1 MTHGVFASQFPPDS
15 QGGGTGVGRGGVTV
29 GNTPVGTA
37 VVITGT
43 VGETTVGTAVTV
55 EGIVGETTVGTAV
68 TVEVTVAVE
77 ANIRAREIPD
87 VSAGGIRSINGGLAS
102 PDRIVNKAAPSTL
115 QSVWTARRAYH
126 TTFGPKCKY

>member
-1 MTHGVFASQFPPDS
+1 MIHGVFASQFPPDS

-43 VGETTVGTAVTV
+43 VGETTVGAAVTV
-55 EGIVGETTVGTAV
+55 EGIVGETTVGIAV
-68 TVEVTVAVE
+68 TVEVAVG

-87 VSAGGIRSINGGLAS
+87 VSGGGISSIKGGLAS
-102 PDRIVNKAAPSTL
+102 PDRIVNKATPSTL
-115 QSVWTARRAYH
+115 QSVWTPGRAYH